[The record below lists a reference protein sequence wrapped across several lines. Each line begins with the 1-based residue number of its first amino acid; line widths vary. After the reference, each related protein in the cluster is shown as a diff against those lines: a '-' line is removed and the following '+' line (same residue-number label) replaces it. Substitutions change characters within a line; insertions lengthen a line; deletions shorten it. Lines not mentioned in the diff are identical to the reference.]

1 MPFQFQ
7 AKPYS
12 SLDPISET
20 EIPRPRIG
28 PTVLTD
34 GRRGTEY
41 QFAIYRGESRVGG
54 VGFDGWDETTQDG
67 GRPVHCFVF
76 DLRQAQVIHAMLA
89 YKQTLGS
96 VDDDFTYLQGLA
108 QGFVLSFAGRT
119 DNDEALRYLAVT
131 SPNALMESQV
141 PVPAHVAQR
150 DDGSIVLASID
161 VPALGGIGHMP

>member
-1 MPFQFQ
+1 MPFHFQ

-28 PTVLTD
+28 PTVLAD
-34 GRRGTEY
+34 GRHGTEY
-41 QFAIYRGESRVGG
+41 QFAIYRGDSRVGG
-54 VGFDGWDETTQDG
+54 VGFDGWDEMTQDV
-67 GRPVHCFVF
+67 GRPVHAFVF
-76 DLRQAQVIHAMLA
+76 DLRQAQVIHAMLT

-131 SPNALMESQV
+131 SPQALLESQV
-141 PVPAHVAQR
+141 PVPTNVAQR

-161 VPALGGIGHMP
+161 VPVRGD